1 MSKTPRFV
9 PTSTHWGN
17 YLVESAGK
25 NITSVIPVE
34 QDECPSPMGPSLMNA
49 LDENC
54 RIPQPMIRK
63 SYLEKRENS
72 DRSKRGGEP
81 FVAVDWETALDI
93 AADALQR
100 VKSEYGNEAIYA
112 GDYGWGSAGRFH
124 HALSQLHRFMR
135 MFGGYTDGVDS
146 YSLGAGNVIAR
157 RVLGVEGY
165 PLSLQAQPWK
175 LVAEHAELVVLFGGA
190 SAKNADTS
198 PGGLAAHTSFSDM
211 QAAKDAGVNFVNISP
226 VQDDVADTVGAEWLA
241 AIPNTDTAIMLALAH
256 TLVVENLHDQAF
268 LDTYCV
274 GFEQFLPYLMGETD
288 GQPKNADWAESICG
302 VPADTIRD
310 LARRMANSR
319 TMISVSWSIQ
329 RADKGEQPWWAGIV
343 LAAMLGQIGLP
354 GRGITLGYN
363 CTHDLGTAWALP
375 FTWAALPQ
383 GENNVN
389 TFIPFARLADML
401 LNPGKAFDYDG
412 GRYQYPDIQ
421 LIYWAGGNPFHHHQ
435 DINRLLEAWRKPDTI
450 IINEHFWNASARHA
464 DIVFPAST
472 MLERNDLGCNSATN
486 FLIPMRQAVEPY
498 RQSRSDYQIFSGLS
512 ERLGFADDFT
522 ENRDE
527 EQWLQ
532 HLYAMS
538 KDNAAAFGYQ
548 LPSFDKFWDGGQI
561 ELHTDQQ
568 LPDDV
573 FLPGGTL
580 QLFRKNPEE
589 NLLATPSG
597 KIEIFSADID
607 SFHYEDCLG
616 HPAWL
621 EPEEWLGSPKAKQY
635 PLHLISPNPGK
646 RLHSQFDHGKV
657 SVDSKI
663 RQREPIRLSPEDAE
677 RRGIKDGDLVKV
689 FNDRGACLAGAVI
702 SNTLRPG
709 VVQLHTG
716 AWYDPEQPG
725 EIGSLDLHGNPNMLT
740 LDKGSSSLS
749 QGCSAN
755 TTLVDIELY
764 EGPERPITVF
774 SQPAIDNELAT

>member
-1 MSKTPRFV
+1 MSKTPRLV

-17 YLVESAGK
+17 YLLEVEDNK
-25 NITSVIPVE
+25 IKVVLPVE
-34 QDECPSPMGPSLMNA
+34 QDECPSPIGHSLLNA
-49 LDENC
+49 LDDNC

-112 GDYGWGSAGRFH
+112 GCYGWASAGRFH
-124 HALSQLHRFMR
+124 HALSQLHRFMKR
-135 MFGGYTDGVDS
+135 FGGYTDGVDS

-190 SAKNADTS
+190 PAKNTDPS
-198 PGGLAAHTSFSDM
+198 PGGLAAHTSFSHM
-211 QAAKDAGVNFVNISP
+211 QEAKDAGVNFVNISP
-226 VQDDVADTVGAEWLA
+226 VQDDVADTVGADWLA

-256 TLVVENLHDQAF
+256 TLVVENLHDKAF
-268 LDTYCV
+268 LDKYCV
-274 GFEQFLPYLMGETD
+274 GFEQFLPYLMGEVD
-288 GQPKNADWAESICG
+288 GQVKDADWAQNICG
-302 VPADTIRD
+302 LPADKLRA

-363 CTHDLGTAWALP
+363 CTHDLGTEWALP
-375 FTWAALPQ
+375 FQWAALPQ
-383 GENNVN
+383 GENDVS

-486 FLIPMRQAVEPY
+486 FLIPMRRAVEPY

-527 EQWLQ
+527 EQWLK
-532 HLYAMS
+532 HLYAIS
-538 KDNAAAFGYQ
+538 KDNAAEFGYQ
-548 LPSFDKFWDGGQI
+548 LPSFDAFWDGGQI
-561 ELHTDQQ
+561 ELHTDQH

-589 NLLATPSG
+589 NPLATPSG

-607 SFHYEDCLG
+607 SFHYEDC
-616 HPAWL
+616 PWA
-621 EPEEWLGSPKAKQY
+621 
-635 PLHLISPNPGK
+635 
-646 RLHSQFDHGKV
+646 
-657 SVDSKI
+657 
-663 RQREPIRLSPEDAE
+663 
-677 RRGIKDGDLVKV
+677 
-689 FNDRGACLAGAVI
+689 
-702 SNTLRPG
+702 
-709 VVQLHTG
+709 
-716 AWYDPEQPG
+716 
-725 EIGSLDLHGNPNMLT
+725 
-740 LDKGSSSLS
+740 SSLV
-749 QGCSAN
+749 GARRMAGFAKGEEIPA
-755 TTLVDIELY
+755 TFD
-764 EGPERPITVF
+764 F
-774 SQPAIDNELAT
+774 SKPR